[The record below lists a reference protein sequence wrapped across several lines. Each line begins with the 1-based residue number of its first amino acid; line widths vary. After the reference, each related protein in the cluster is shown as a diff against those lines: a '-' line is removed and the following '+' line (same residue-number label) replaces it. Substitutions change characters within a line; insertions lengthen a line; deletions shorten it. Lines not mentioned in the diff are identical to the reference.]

1 MKVKRRTLYGHL
13 LALLTVSIWGTTF
26 VSTKVLLGAL
36 TPVEILFYRF
46 LIGYCALFL
55 LYPRTHKMK
64 GPKEELLF
72 FGLGLSGV
80 SLYFLLENTAL
91 QFTLATN
98 VGFLSG
104 TVPIL
109 TAIVAHFFTTD
120 EKFSRKLFG
129 GFLVAMAGTALVIF
143 NAQVVLK
150 LNPLGDFLALMAPVT
165 WAIYSVLLK
174 KLDPRYNPIYVT
186 RKTFFYGLLTV
197 IPIMIFQGADFIPMK
212 IISLQLVLN
221 IGFLGLLASA
231 LCFVAW
237 NKAVGIIGTIKSSNY
252 IYLIPMISMI
262 SSILVLNEKVTTLA
276 VAGGSL
282 ILTGVYISERGLK
295 IEWLYKLVRWRNGKE
310 DVSKQA

>member
-1 MKVKRRTLYGHL
+1 MSRRTLYGHL
-13 LALLTVSIWGTTF
+13 IALFTVSIWGTTF
-26 VSTKVLLGAL
+26 VSTKVLLENS

-46 LIGYCALFL
+46 LIGYFALFL
-55 LYPRTHKMK
+55 LYPRTHKIK
-64 GPKEELLF
+64 GLKEELLF
-72 FGLGLSGV
+72 LGLGLSGV

-98 VGFLSG
+98 VGLLSG

-129 GFLVAMAGTALVIF
+129 GFLVAIAGTAMVIF
-143 NAQVVLK
+143 NAQVVLN
-150 LNPLGDFLALMAPVT
+150 LNPLGDFLALMAPIA

-174 KLDPRYNPIYVT
+174 KLDPSYNPIFVT

-197 IPIMIFQGADFIPMK
+197 IPIMIFQGSDFIPQK
-212 IISLQLVLN
+212 IISLQSILN
-221 IGFLGLLASA
+221 IGFLGLIASA
-231 LCFVAW
+231 LCFVTW
-237 NKAVGIIGTIKSSNY
+237 NKAVAIIGTIKASNY
-252 IYLIPMISMI
+252 IYLVPMISMVT
-262 SSILVLNEKVTTLA
+262 SILVLHERVTSLA

-295 IEWLYKLVRWRNGKE
+295 IEWLNKLVTSLNKK
-310 DVSKQA
+310 DDTTA

>member
-1 MKVKRRTLYGHL
+1 MRRRTLYGHL
-13 LALLTVSIWGTTF
+13 ITLLTVSIWGTTF
-26 VSTKVLLGAL
+26 VSTKVLLGNF

-46 LIGYCALFL
+46 LIGYFALFL
-55 LYPRTHKMK
+55 LYPRTHKIK

-98 VGFLSG
+98 VGLLSG

-109 TAIVAHFFTTD
+109 TAIVSHFFTTD

-129 GFLVAMAGTALVIF
+129 GFLVAIAGTAMVIF
-143 NAQVVLK
+143 NAEVVLK
-150 LNPLGDFLALMAPVT
+150 LNPLGDFLALMAPIA

-174 KLDPRYNPIYVT
+174 KLDHSYNPIFVT

-197 IPIMIFQGADFIPMK
+197 IPIMILQGADFIPK
-212 IISLQLVLN
+212 KTISLQLVLN
-221 IGFLGLLASA
+221 IGFLGLVASA
-231 LCFVAW
+231 LCFVTW
-237 NKAVGIIGTIKSSNY
+237 NKAVGIIGTIKASNY
-252 IYLIPMISMI
+252 IYLVPMISMVT
-262 SSILVLNEKVTTLA
+262 SILVLNEKVTSLA
-276 VAGGSL
+276 VAGGLL

-295 IEWLYKLVRWRNGKE
+295 VEWLKKLVGSLKRT
-310 DVSKQA
+310 DDLSKQS